1 MVRLTG
7 ELTIDDVV
15 AVARGREPVRLPP
28 ETRDRVAAGRDAVD
42 DIVDGD
48 RRVYG
53 VNTGFGDLQDV
64 SVSRDDL
71 DDLQENLLRSH
82 ATAVGDPLPTDVV
95 RAAMLARANALAVGA
110 SGVRV
115 ELVEKLV
122 ELLNEG
128 VHPVVPADGST
139 DDLGAAA
146 HIGLVLMGEGE
157 VERLPPRESRSDERQ
172 HREREAPSKSR
183 GDGRK
188 NDRRRNDGRRSD
200 EREGDRGVDAAVAL
214 AEAGVDP
221 LEPKA
226 KEGLA
231 VVSGTPITTGLL
243 ALGVHDTERLV
254 RTADLA
260 GAWTFELI
268 GEAPTAFAERVTE
281 VRPYE
286 GHAESAA
293 NVRRLVGATPDGDH
307 EMTQDPLSLRCIPQV
322 HGALREQLA
331 FARRVVETE
340 LASATDNPLVFP
352 DGETFSCGNFNG
364 QQMAGAADML
374 TTAVQ
379 KVGRMS
385 ERRANKLVSDVDGDG
400 VAAFLAANPGLESGM
415 MIAHYTATGLAAEL
429 ETRTAA
435 SGRSVTVSGGQED
448 VHSLSTLAARHLAE
462 AVESVRRIVAVE
474 LLCASRRTELAGTEL
489 PDALAAVAADLDEAV
504 GLPLADTSLHEE
516 IRETAELVADSRL
529 AETAKT
535 AGADLA

>member
-28 ETRDRVAAGRDAVD
+28 ETRDRIVASRDAVD

-53 VNTGFGDLQDV
+53 VNTGFGDLQNV
-64 SVSRDDL
+64 SISRDDL
-71 DDLQENLLRSH
+71 DELQENLLRSH

-157 VERLPPRESRSDERQ
+157 VERLPPRESRSDER
-172 HREREAPSKSR
+172 RT
-183 GDGRK
+183 
-188 NDRRRNDGRRSD
+188 DRRRNESRRSD
-200 EREGDRGVDAAVAL
+200 ERDHRRSSERRGDRGVDAAVAL
-214 AEAGVDP
+214 SEAGVDP

-260 GAWTFELI
+260 GAWTFELL

-374 TTAVQ
+374 RTAVQ
-379 KVGRMS
+379 KVGRVS

-415 MIAHYTATGLAAEL
+415 MIGHYTATGLAAEL
-429 ETRTAA
+429 ETRTSA

-448 VHSLSTLAARHLAE
+448 VHSLGTLAARHLAE
-462 AVESVRRIVAVE
+462 AVEAVRRIVAVE

-516 IRETAELVADSRL
+516 IRETAELVADGRF
-529 AETAKT
+529 AETAET
-535 AGADLA
+535 AGADLV